1 MCIPNSIN
9 AKYLPSGSPAGFLAL
24 ESSSPE
30 PPGNGRFT
38 PKGMLL
44 GFPLSGSPPVRGLE
58 VTNPPPELPLL
69 APGAAAVFPVPNLAA
84 IYKYEY

>member
-1 MCIPNSIN
+1 
-9 AKYLPSGSPAGFLAL
+9 
-24 ESSSPE
+24 
-30 PPGNGRFT
+30 
-38 PKGMLL
+38 MLL